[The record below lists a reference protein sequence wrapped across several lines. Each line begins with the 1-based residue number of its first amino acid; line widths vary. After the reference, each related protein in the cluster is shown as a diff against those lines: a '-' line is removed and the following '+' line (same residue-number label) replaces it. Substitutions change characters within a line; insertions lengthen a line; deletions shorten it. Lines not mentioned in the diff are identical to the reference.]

1 MKKDYYEI
9 LGVNRDTSSD
19 EIKKKYRKLALK
31 YHPDKNKSPEAE
43 EKFKEI
49 SEAYAVLS
57 DDEKR
62 KLYDTYGHEGI
73 DSRFSREDIFSGVN
87 FGDVFS
93 EGFGDFFDFIFGGG
107 DLGRKGRRP
116 RRGSDLRFDLEITL
130 EKAFK
135 GGKKLVSFS
144 KLETCKVCGG
154 TGAEKGLK
162 KHCKKCKGSGN
173 ISFTRQTLFGVVSQY
188 ATCPSCKGSGE
199 IITNPCKSCNGSGRV
214 QVGRELKIKIPA
226 GIENMARPRI
236 EGEGEPGEVGAPHG
250 DLYVVV
256 HIKPHEFFRR
266 EGSDLLCDIDITFS
280 QAALGAEIEVP
291 ALDRIAKLK
300 IHTSTQTHTVFKVKG
315 EGMSYMN
322 SSRRGNL
329 YVRVIVKTPEKITLE
344 MKAIF
349 EKMAEQEKRIS
360 KGLFEKIA
368 KGVKE
373 AFS

>member
-9 LGVNRDTSSD
+9 LGVSRDAPSD

-107 DLGRKGRRP
+107 GVGRKGRRP
-116 RRGSDLRFDLEITL
+116 RRGSDLRFDLKITL
-130 EKAFK
+130 EEAFK
-135 GGKKLVSFS
+135 GGEKLVSFS
-144 KLETCKVCGG
+144 KLETCEVCGG

-162 KHCKKCKGSGN
+162 KQCPKCRGSGN

-214 QVGRELKIKIPA
+214 QVRRKLKIKIPA
-226 GIENMARPRI
+226 GIEDMARLRI
-236 EGEGEPGEVGAPHG
+236 EGEGEPGEAGAHHG

-266 EGSDLLCDIDITFS
+266 EGNDILCDIDITFS
-280 QAALGAEIEVP
+280 QAALGDEIEVP
-291 ALDRIAKLK
+291 ALDRMAKLK
-300 IHTSTQTHTVFKVKG
+300 IHPSTQTHTVFKLKG
-315 EGMSYMN
+315 EGIPYLN

-329 YVRVIVKTPEKITLE
+329 YVRVIVKTPEKITPE

-349 EKMAEQEKRIS
+349 EKMAEEEKKVS
-360 KGLFEKIA
+360 EGLFEKIA